1 MPHREHERGLFER
14 MLGPLPGSE
23 STRPPRWVGDPVRDH
38 LALLLNTRRGTV
50 PHLPQYGLPDVSEFY
65 TDYPGSLAE
74 LRRLVEQLIRTYE
87 TRLANVRVR
96 LIESDSSEFRASFLI
111 SGDLEGE
118 DETVRVTYRT
128 TINNSGR
135 AALDAVGHNDG

>member
-1 MPHREHERGLFER
+1 MPRRQEEQGFFER
-14 MLGPLPGSE
+14 MLGPLPGA
-23 STRPPRWVGDPVRDH
+23 PQGQAIRWVGDPVRDH
-38 LALLLNTRRGTV
+38 LALLLNTRRGAV
-50 PHLPQYGLPDVSEFY
+50 PHLPDYGLPDVSEFY

-87 TRLANVRVR
+87 TRLSNVRVR

-111 SGDLEGE
+111 SGDLESE
-118 DETVRVTYRT
+118 DEPVRVTYRT

-135 AALDAVGHNDG
+135 AALDLAGPE